1 MGELSIIEYV
11 GSVGGVAGV
20 LAVLVALFC
29 KHLIGQMRDDR
40 KFMED
45 RMTGLI
51 SNYSQ
56 ICRDNNDATV
66 KHSQIQT
73 ELITWLKARNG
84 HN

>member
-1 MGELSIIEYV
+1 MSEMSIIEYI

-29 KHLIGQMRDDR
+29 KHLVGQMREDR

-45 RMTGLI
+45 RMASTI
-51 SNYSQ
+51 KDYNQ
-56 ICRDNNDATV
+56 ICRDNNEAMA
-66 KHSQIQT
+66 KHTQIQT